1 MKTLKCMA
9 VAMMGVGVLSSCSN
23 KDNQLSSDAKIESF
37 TFDTSVEAN
46 QIVRSQPE
54 LSGMAYSF
62 VVYPWADGEAMAA
75 LVPTIVVSQGATYTS
90 SGSYGDNGL
99 TYVVTAEDKETS
111 NTYTVAAKGSIY
123 DTYAGLLDVSMS
135 GDDLV
140 TDVPYDIVL
149 KKGTPSKSVSVFI
162 QNFQLEILGA
172 TVNLGDIQISDCPIE
187 LTDAGCKFSGELDL
201 GNITVPVGAQQITVP
216 CVVNAVDATVDIAGN
231 FELPLSITVAGIMTV
246 DAHFTGAI
254 KQ

>member
-1 MKTLKCMA
+1 
-9 VAMMGVGVLSSCSN
+9 
-23 KDNQLSSDAKIESF
+23 
-37 TFDTSVEAN
+37 
-46 QIVRSQPE
+46 
-54 LSGMAYSF
+54 MAYSF

-75 LVPTIVVSQGATYTS
+75 LVPTLVVSQGTYP
-90 SGSYGDNGL
+90 
-99 TYVVTAEDKETS
+99 
-111 NTYTVAAKGSIY
+111 VAAKGLIFV
-123 DTYAGLLDVSMS
+123 TYAGLLDVSMS

-216 CVVNAVDATVDIAGN
+216 CVVNAVDATVDMAGN

>member
-1 MKTLKCMA
+1 
-9 VAMMGVGVLSSCSN
+9 
-23 KDNQLSSDAKIESF
+23 
-37 TFDTSVEAN
+37 
-46 QIVRSQPE
+46 
-54 LSGMAYSF
+54 MAYSF

-123 DTYAGLLDVSMS
+123 DTYAG
-135 GDDLV
+135 
-140 TDVPYDIVL
+140 
-149 KKGTPSKSVSVFI
+149 VSVFI

-216 CVVNAVDATVDIAGN
+216 CVVNAVDATVDMAGN

>member
-1 MKTLKCMA
+1 M
-9 VAMMGVGVLSSCSN
+9 
-23 KDNQLSSDAKIESF
+23 
-37 TFDTSVEAN
+37 
-46 QIVRSQPE
+46 
-54 LSGMAYSF
+54 
-62 VVYPWADGEAMAA
+62 
-75 LVPTIVVSQGATYTS
+75 
-90 SGSYGDNGL
+90 
-99 TYVVTAEDKETS
+99 
-111 NTYTVAAKGSIY
+111 
-123 DTYAGLLDVSMS
+123 
-135 GDDLV
+135 
-140 TDVPYDIVL
+140 
-149 KKGTPSKSVSVFI
+149 FI

-216 CVVNAVDATVDIAGN
+216 CVVNAVDATVDMAGN